1 MVAITS
7 TLRAAAAPLRATRR
21 STIRVG
27 ASRRVSVVRA
37 FRDDEI
43 KEAGKDVVDTVSTTA
58 NEIVDKVAAYWEA
71 SEEKPTL
78 VAVGFGAILA
88 LYFANTVVTAV
99 DHLPLFS
106 TVFELIGLTFS
117 GWTTY
122 RLIAV
127 EGEKEKLISQ
137 VKGFAKDIGLN
148 L

>member
-1 MVAITS
+1 
-7 TLRAAAAPLRATRR
+7 
-21 STIRVG
+21 
-27 ASRRVSVVRA
+27 VVRA

-43 KEAGKDVVDTVSTTA
+43 KEAGKEVVDNVSTTA
-58 NEIVDKVAAYWEA
+58 TEFADKVAAYWEA

-88 LYFANTVVTAV
+88 LYFANTIVTAV
-99 DHLPLFS
+99 DHLPLLS

-127 EGEKEKLISQ
+127 EGEKEKLISGI
-137 VKGFAKDIGLN
+137 KGFASKVGLN

>member
-71 SEEKPTL
+71 SEEKPHSRRCWL
-78 VAVGFGAILA
+78 RCYLGPLLCQHRRHCRRPLA
-88 LYFANTVVTAV
+88 LVLYC
-99 DHLPLFS
+99 L
-106 TVFELIGLTFS
+106 
-117 GWTTY
+117 
-122 RLIAV
+122 
-127 EGEKEKLISQ
+127 
-137 VKGFAKDIGLN
+137 
-148 L
+148 